1 MTVLDT
7 SALVAVLTGEADGP
21 ALLAAIASAPRRLLS
36 AATLVEA
43 SVVLDARL
51 GDVASRELDLFLHRA
66 GVQVV
71 AVDRDQAEVARA
83 GWRRY
88 GKGRHPARLNY
99 GDLFPYALAKTT
111 GEGLLYVGDDFAQ
124 TDLGASS

>member
-111 GEGLLYVGDDFAQ
+111 GEGLLYIGDDFAQ